1 MPAPGIAFLTSSMR
15 TDIETEKYYKQIE
28 DVMREKRGQNRK
40 FSILQLKV
48 VMCDVK
54 VIPETKRGR

>member
-40 FSILQLKV
+40 FSSLQLKV